1 MNQEGARVQMCLL
14 LYVRLTLE
22 RASGTSLGCF
32 KLGSGQILAQEVS
45 F

>member
-14 LYVRLTLE
+14 LYIRLTLE